1 MVVVHFEVDG
11 KSVTGAGRVKAGEGY
26 IEVSGVSR
34 HRVYAYLGEE
44 DRCRQLIGEDYI
56 STGTHHR
63 ILETAEHGHY
73 RIATEGEACTP
84 TNGKLHVG
92 S

>member
-11 KSVTGAGRVKAGEGY
+11 NSVRGAGRVKAGEDY
-26 IEVSGVSR
+26 IEVSGVSP
-34 HRVYAYLGEE
+34 HRVYAYLGRENM
-44 DRCRQLIGEDYI
+44 CRRLIGEDYI
-56 STGTHHR
+56 HPGTRHL
-63 ILETAEHGHY
+63 ILGTAEHGSY
-73 RIATEGEACTP
+73 RIATEDEECTP